1 MDALAIFN
9 SLEAVLWVTIG
20 ITVFRRTRGHGR
32 YQRLGLIASIWF
44 ILFGVSDV
52 FEVFSGAWWRPWP
65 LLALKVMCVI
75 ALIGCGITYRRLR
88 TPVSAGRSE

>member
-9 SLEAVLWVTIG
+9 CLEAVLWVSIG
-20 ITVFRRTRGHGR
+20 IAVFRKTRGHGL
-32 YQRLGLIASIWF
+32 YSRLGLVASIWF

-65 LLALKVMCVI
+65 LLVLKATCVI
-75 ALIGCGITYRRLR
+75 ALIGCGIAYRRLR
-88 TPVSAGRSE
+88 TPISARRPE